1 MATLTDSAADPIAD
15 HALIEEEVS
24 IAKTIHAC
32 VSVVCMVSTAGC
44 LHDTLY
50 YCYYV
55 D

>member
-32 VSVVCMVSTAGC
+32 VRSAWFLQLVVYMT
-44 LHDTLY
+44 HY
-50 YCYYV
+50 IIV